1 MKPLDVKSRI
11 YIYFNKE
18 NNTEDPKFNVC
29 DHVGISKYKNIF
41 AKDYVLIWSEEVFVI
56 TKAKDTV
63 RWWYVSSNLNGEE
76 IVGTFFCE
84 KELQK
89 TSEKE
94 FRIEKVIKRKGD
106 NLYVKWKSYITSFK
120 SWIDKKY
127 II

>member
-11 YIYFNKE
+11 YIYLNKE
-18 NNTEDPKFNVC
+18 NNTESPKFNVC
-29 DHVGISKYKNIF
+29 DHVGISKYQNIF

-63 RWWYVSSNLNGEE
+63 RWRYVSSNLNGEE
-76 IVGTFFCE
+76 IVGTFFSE